1 MNNEIEKREQQFEE
15 IRGIITFHRSKA
27 LQGVNEESLMMSWRV
42 GQVVSHRLK
51 NNEWG
56 SKVVTQLS
64 EYLRTKDPSLKGY
77 SRRNIYNMVMFYE
90 AYSSEAFRIKTD
102 SLKLQTIVQ
111 KPSAQLDAELVQTD
125 SANFLEQQN
134 QRDGSGD

>member
-1 MNNEIEKREQQFEE
+1 
-15 IRGIITFHRSKA
+15 
-27 LQGVNEESLMMSWRV
+27 
-42 GQVVSHRLK
+42 
-51 NNEWG
+51 
-56 SKVVTQLS
+56 
-64 EYLRTKDPSLKGY
+64 
-77 SRRNIYNMVMFYE
+77 MVMFYE

-134 QRDGSGD
+134 QREGSGD